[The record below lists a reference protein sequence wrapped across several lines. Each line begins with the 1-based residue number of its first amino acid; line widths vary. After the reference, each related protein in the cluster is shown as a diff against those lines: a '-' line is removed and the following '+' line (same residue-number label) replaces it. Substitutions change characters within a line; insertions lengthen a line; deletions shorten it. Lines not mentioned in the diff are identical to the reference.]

1 MGGESSPRNAS
12 RSQRSQTAGSATRE
26 SGSSGWPGARGSGGR
41 VGGTADRASPHG
53 RVPQPRGGARRP
65 PGSAADGRGARRGVS
80 IVDLRAAGMVPPAG
94 QSERRRGSERATAGW
109 TRLGSRTGTGG
120 SPRARVHLRAAA
132 GTCAQQFL
140 PRIHKKTPQ
149 IRIDSSLPL
158 PRGALPPIHGEADV
172 APSCAR
178 VPGQCNPV
186 CRQTRYSATTHP
198 QAEPARWRRPLV
210 TAGPHR
216 RH

>member
-65 PGSAADGRGARRGVS
+65 PGSAADGRGARRGLS

-140 PRIHKKTPQ
+140 PRIHKKRRKYEL
-149 IRIDSSLPL
+149 IARCRS
-158 PRGALPPIHGEADV
+158 RGALSRRSMAKPTSLPRALVFLVNAIPSAGKPATRPPPTPKRSQRGGG
-172 APSCAR
+172 APS
-178 VPGQCNPV
+178 
-186 CRQTRYSATTHP
+186 
-198 QAEPARWRRPLV
+198 
-210 TAGPHR
+210 
-216 RH
+216 